1 MGWTVNPWLAG
12 IVTQMRSQN
21 KAILAQLGEQ
31 VLRKHQVIRSSP
43 TLGIIRG
50 GGIGRHIKQNGFL
63 LIRDNNE
70 NFQTILY

>member
-31 VLRKHQVIRSSP
+31 VLRKHQVIRSSRIDG
-43 TLGIIRG
+43 TSNREVNQ
-50 GGIGRHIKQNGFL
+50 IG
-63 LIRDNNE
+63 D
-70 NFQTILY
+70 